1 MSSPPAVSTPPI
13 CRPPL
18 ETVRALA
25 ADHDLV
31 PVVSELLADCDTP
44 VSAFLRLGVGEGA
57 FLLESVEGGERL
69 ARYSFLGVE
78 PVATISLREGTATLT
93 GPGGTRTEPYT
104 DPLEIVERS
113 VSRLRVA
120 PVEGLEVPFRGGAV
134 GFLAY
139 EAATRFERVP
149 MAAADPLGLPH
160 GWFALVETVIV
171 FDHATHRM
179 LLVTHART
187 GDGADVD
194 AAYEDAVR
202 RLSDL
207 RDRLRRPLPPP
218 APLPPALPE
227 VLDREALVNV
237 SRPDFLRSVARCSE
251 YILAGDIFQVQIGRR
266 FALPL
271 RSQPFDLYRALRSI
285 NPSPYMFVLATPACA
300 VVGASPEMLV
310 RVTGERV
317 EYHPIAGTRRRGATP
332 QRDLELERELRES
345 EKEQAEHLM
354 LVDLGRNDL
363 GRVCRTGSVR
373 VTEFMEVERYSH
385 VMHLVS
391 TITGRLRG
399 DASAVDALR
408 ACFPAGTV
416 TGAPKVRAMEIIAE
430 QEPETRGVYAGA
442 VGYLAFGGNLD
453 TAIALR
459 TLVVRD
465 GIAYA
470 QASAGIVADSIPHEE
485 ALEIDN
491 KVAAL
496 LMAVERANHGL
507 GR

>member
-1 MSSPPAVSTPPI
+1 VSSPPAVTTAPS
-13 CRPPL
+13 CRPSL
-18 ETVRALA
+18 EAVRALA

-44 VSAFLRLGVGEGA
+44 VSAFLRLEEEGA

-69 ARYSFLGVE
+69 ARYSFLAAA
-78 PVATISLREGTATLT
+78 PVATIALEDGVATLT
-93 GPGGTRTEPYT
+93 GPAGTRTESYT
-104 DPLEIVERS
+104 DPLEVVERS

-120 PVEGLEVPFRGGAV
+120 PLEGVDVPFRGGAV

-149 MAAADPLGLPH
+149 VAASDRLGIPH
-160 GWFALVETVIV
+160 GWFAVVDTVIV
-171 FDHATHRM
+171 FDHVMHRM
-179 LLVTHART
+179 LLITHART
-187 GDGADVD
+187 APGADVD
-194 AAYEDAVR
+194 AAYAGAVQ
-202 RLSDL
+202 RLGEL

-218 APLPPALPE
+218 APLPAGPPASA
-227 VLDREALVNV
+227 DRETLANL
-237 SRPDFLRSVARCSE
+237 SREDFVRSVQRCSE
-251 YILAGDIFQVQIGRR
+251 YILAGDVFQVQIGRR

-271 RSQPFDLYRALRSI
+271 RVAPFDLYRALRSI
-285 NPSPYMFVLATPACA
+285 NPSPYMFFLPTPACS

-310 RVTGERV
+310 RVTGRDV
-317 EYHPIAGTRRRGATP
+317 EYHPIAGTRRRGSTP
-332 QRDLELERELRES
+332 ERDLELEKQLRES
-345 EKEQAEHLM
+345 EKERAEHLM

-363 GRVCRTGSVR
+363 GRVCSTGSVR

-391 TITGRLRG
+391 TITGTLRP
-399 DASAVDALR
+399 DATALDALR

-442 VGYLAFGGNLD
+442 VGYLGFGGNLD

-465 GIAYA
+465 GVAYA
-470 QASAGIVADSIPHEE
+470 QASAGIVADSVPDEE

-496 LMAVERANHGL
+496 LAAVERANQGL

>member
-1 MSSPPAVSTPPI
+1 MSSPPAVTTAPS
-13 CRPPL
+13 CRPSL
-18 ETVRALA
+18 EAVRALA

-44 VSAFLRLGVGEGA
+44 VSAFLRLEEEGA

-69 ARYSFLGVE
+69 ARYSFLAAG
-78 PVATISLREGTATLT
+78 PLATIALEDGTATIT
-93 GPGGTRTEPYT
+93 GPAGARTESYT
-104 DPLEIVERS
+104 DPLAVIEGS

-120 PVEGLEVPFRGGAV
+120 PLEGLDVPFSGGAV

-149 MAAADPLGLPH
+149 VAAHDRLGIPH
-160 GWFALVETVIV
+160 GWFAVVDTVIV
-171 FDHATHRM
+171 FDHALHRM
-179 LLVTHART
+179 LLITHAHT

-194 AAYEDAVR
+194 AAYAGAVR
-202 RLSDL
+202 RLGEL
-207 RDRLRRPLPPP
+207 RDRLRGPLPPP
-218 APLPPALPE
+218 APLPAEPP
-227 VLDREALVNV
+227 VTPDREALANL
-237 SRPDFLRSVARCSE
+237 SREDFVRSVQRCSE

-271 RSQPFDLYRALRSI
+271 HAAPFDLYRALRSI
-285 NPSPYMFVLATPACA
+285 NPSPYMFFLPTPACA

-310 RVTGERV
+310 RVTGHDV

-332 QRDLELERELRES
+332 QRDLELEKQLRES

-363 GRVCRTGSVR
+363 GRVCATGSVR

-391 TITGRLRG
+391 TITGTLRAG
-399 DASAVDALR
+399 ATALDALR

-430 QEPETRGVYAGA
+430 QEPETRGVNAAA
-442 VGYLAFGGNLD
+442 VGYLGFGGNLD

-465 GIAYA
+465 GVAYA
-470 QASAGIVADSIPHEE
+470 QASAGIVADSEPHEE

-496 LMAVERANHGL
+496 LAAVERANQGL

>member
-1 MSSPPAVSTPPI
+1 MSSPPAVTTAPS
-13 CRPPL
+13 CRPTL
-18 ETVRALA
+18 EAVRALA

-44 VSAFLRLGVGEGA
+44 VSAFLRLAEEGA

-69 ARYSFLGVE
+69 ARYSFLAAS
-78 PVATISLREGTATLT
+78 PLSTIALDGGTATVT
-93 GPGGTRTEPYT
+93 GPAGTRTESYT
-104 DPLEIVERS
+104 DPLEVVERA

-120 PVEGLEVPFRGGAV
+120 PLDGLDVPFRGGAV
-134 GFLAY
+134 GFLSY

-149 MAAADPLGLPH
+149 VAAHDRLGIPH
-160 GWFALVETVIV
+160 GWFAVVDTVIV
-171 FDHATHRM
+171 FDHALHRM
-179 LLVTHART
+179 LLITHAHT
-187 GDGADVD
+187 GGGADVD
-194 AAYEDAVR
+194 AAYAGAVR
-202 RLSDL
+202 RLGEL

-218 APLPPALPE
+218 APLPAEPAVVP
-227 VLDREALVNV
+227 DREALANL
-237 SRPDFLRSVARCSE
+237 SRDDFVRSVRRCSE

-271 RSQPFDLYRALRSI
+271 RVAPFDLYRALRSI
-285 NPSPYMFVLATPACA
+285 NPSPYMFFLPTPSCA

-310 RVTGERV
+310 RVTGSHV
-317 EYHPIAGTRRRGATP
+317 EYHPIAGTRRRGSTP
-332 QRDLELERELRES
+332 ERDLELEHQLRDS
-345 EKEQAEHLM
+345 EKERAEHLM

-363 GRVCRTGSVR
+363 GRVCTTGSVR
-373 VTEFMEVERYSH
+373 VTEYMEVERYSH

-391 TITGRLRG
+391 TITGTLRSG
-399 DASAVDALR
+399 ATALDALR

-416 TGAPKVRAMEIIAE
+416 TGAPKLRAMEIIAE

-465 GIAYA
+465 GVAYA
-470 QASAGIVADSIPHEE
+470 QASAGIVADSEPHEE

-496 LMAVERANHGL
+496 LAAVERANQGL
-507 GR
+507 NW